1 SQTFCP
7 DGRLVAQFG
16 PTGVEVRRRAG
27 DKDLLWRSPG
37 AARWARFTSDGRRL
51 LTADLAAVHSWDAL
65 SGRQVGKPIP
75 LDGGR
80 DRREFAF
87 GTGRVAPNADGKR
100 IATLDDPRT
109 VSVWEVETGQ
119 RVLGPLRNLDG
130 YRHVFG
136 PPESHGQIAHP
147 RLTPNGQTLGF
158 GIPSGGILAAWDVAS

>member
-1 SQTFCP
+1 ADFVRRVGFFPDDRRFFAASLDGTVRVWALPTSAGLLTTYSVNCGRADNLVIETPEGSQTFSP
-7 DGRLVAQFG
+7 DGTLVAQFG

-100 IATLDDPRT
+100 IA
-109 VSVWEVETGQ
+109 
-119 RVLGPLRNLDG
+119 
-130 YRHVFG
+130 
-136 PPESHGQIAHP
+136 
-147 RLTPNGQTLGF
+147 
-158 GIPSGGILAAWDVAS
+158 